1 MLKFQVRLSA
11 NEVSMPDTIQ
21 IPPPAPITTLTDDE
35 VLFRDNIHQF
45 ADEKIRPLVKEMD
58 EKGVFDKELLHEFF
72 QLGLMGIEI
81 PEQYNGGG
89 GRFFE
94 AILAVEE
101 FSRVDA
107 SAGVVVDV
115 QNTLVNNA
123 LLRWGNEEQ
132 KKRYLP
138 RMTKDTLGAYA
149 LSEAGSGSDA
159 FALQTRAELKGSD
172 YVINGR
178 KLWIT
183 NAKEAGL
190 FVLFATVDPSAG
202 YKGITAFLIEK
213 DFAGFTVGKKEDK
226 LGIRASSTCELI
238 LEDCRVPK
246 ANVLGEVGKG
256 YKIAIETLN
265 EGRIGIGAQMLGVA
279 RGAWEYAAKYAQER
293 KQFGK
298 TISDF
303 QGIQFQIAQMATD
316 IEAARLMVYNA
327 ARMKD
332 AGMNFVKEA
341 AMTKLFCSQVAERVA
356 SLAIEI
362 YGGYGF
368 TRDYPV
374 EKYWRDSKIGKI
386 YEGTSNMQLAT
397 IAKLVMSQ
405 K

>member
-1 MLKFQVRLSA
+1 
-11 NEVSMPDTIQ
+11 MPGTIQ

-332 AGMNFVKEA
+332 AGKNFVKEA

-386 YEGTSNMQLAT
+386 YEGTSNMQLAI

>member
-1 MLKFQVRLSA
+1 MSSTLQAVVPTPL
-11 NEVSMPDTIQ
+11 
-21 IPPPAPITTLTDDE
+21 TTLTDE
-35 VLFRDNIHQF
+35 ELLFRDNVRQF
-45 ADEKIRPLVKEMD
+45 AEQKIRPLVKEMD
-58 EKGVFDKELLHEFF
+58 EKGVFDRDLLPEFF
-72 QLGLMGIEI
+72 KLGLMGIEI
-81 PEQYNGGG
+81 PEQYGGAG
-89 GRFFE
+89 GSFFE

-123 LLRWGNEEQ
+123 LVRWGNEAQ
-132 KKRYLP
+132 KKKYLP
-138 RMTKDTLGAYA
+138 KMASDTVGAYA
-149 LSEAGSGSDA
+149 LSEASSGSDA
-159 FALQTRAELKGSD
+159 FGLQTRAVLKGEE
-172 YVINGR
+172 YILNGR

-190 FVLFATVDPSAG
+190 FVLFATLDPAAG
-202 YKGITAFLIEK
+202 YKGITAFLVEK
-213 DFAGFTVGKKEDK
+213 DFPGFTVGKKEDK

-246 ANVLGEVGKG
+246 ENVLGESGKG

-265 EGRIGIGAQMLGVA
+265 EGRIGIGAQMIGIA
-279 RGAWEYAAKYAQER
+279 RGAWEYAMRYAQER

-298 TISDF
+298 PISEF
-303 QGIQFQIAQMATD
+303 QGIQFQIAQMATE

-332 AGMNFVKEA
+332 AGINFVREA
-341 AMTKLFCSQVAERVA
+341 AMTKLFASQVAERVT

-362 YGGYGF
+362 YGGAGF
-368 TRDYPV
+368 TKDYPV
-374 EKYWRDSKIGKI
+374 EKYWRDAKIGKI

-397 IAKLVMSQ
+397 IAKLVMGS

>member
-1 MLKFQVRLSA
+1 
-11 NEVSMPDTIQ
+11 MPEMTLNV
-21 IPPPAPITTLTDDE
+21 PSPAPLTTLTEDE
-35 VLFRDNIHQF
+35 ILFRDNIRQF
-45 ADEKIRPLVKEMD
+45 AEEKIRPLAKEMD
-58 EKGVFDKELLHEFF
+58 EKAVFDKGLVQQFF

-81 PEQYNGGG
+81 PEQFGGG
-89 GRFFE
+89 GGKFFE

-123 LLRWGNEEQ
+123 LLRWGNDEQ
-132 KKRYLP
+132 KKRYMP
-138 RMTKDTLGAYA
+138 RMASDTVGAYA
-149 LSEAGSGSDA
+149 LSEASSGSDA
-159 FALQTRAELKGSD
+159 FGLQTKAELKGDD
-172 YVINGR
+172 YVLNGR

-183 NAKEAGL
+183 NGKEAGI
-190 FVLFATVDPSAG
+190 FVLFANLDPQSG
-202 YKGITAFLIEK
+202 YKGITSFIIEK
-213 DFAGFTVGKKEDK
+213 DFPGFTVGKKEDK

-238 LEDCRVPK
+238 LEDCHVPK
-246 ANVLGEVGKG
+246 TNVLGEAGKG

-265 EGRIGIGAQMLGVA
+265 EGRIGIGAQMVGVA

-298 TISDF
+298 SIADF
-303 QGIQFQIAQMATD
+303 QGIQFQIAQMATE

-332 AGMNFVKEA
+332 AGVPFIKEA
-341 AMTKLFCSQVAERVA
+341 AMAKLFSSQVAERVT

-368 TRDYPV
+368 SKDYPV

-386 YEGTSNMQLAT
+386 YEGTSNMQLQT
-397 IAKLVMSQ
+397 IAKLLLGG

>member
-1 MLKFQVRLSA
+1 MPEVMQKAAGVPPLVALS
-11 NEVSMPDTIQ
+11 E
-21 IPPPAPITTLTDDE
+21 DE
-35 VLFRDNIHQF
+35 VLFRDNIRQF
-45 ADEKIRPLVKEMD
+45 ADERVRPLVREMD
-58 EKGVFDKELLHEFF
+58 EKGVFDHDLIHEFF
-72 QLGLMGIEI
+72 QLGIMGIEV
-81 PEQYNGGG
+81 PEQYGGG
-89 GRFFE
+89 DGSFFE

-101 FSRVDA
+101 LSRVDA

-123 LLRWGNEEQ
+123 LLRWSNDEQ

-138 RMTKDTLGAYA
+138 KMATELVGAYA

-159 FALQTRAELKGSD
+159 FALQTKAELRGSD
-172 YVINGR
+172 YLLNGR

-183 NAKEAGL
+183 NGKEAGV
-190 FVLFATVDPSAG
+190 FILFATVDPAAG
-202 YKGITAFLIEK
+202 YKGITAFIVEK
-213 DFAGFTVGKKEDK
+213 NFPGFSVGKKEDK

-238 LEDCRVPK
+238 LEDCHVPRT
-246 ANVLGEVGKG
+246 NVLGEVGKG

-298 TISDF
+298 PIADF
-303 QGIQFQIAQMATD
+303 QGIQFQIAQMATE
-316 IEAARLMVYNA
+316 IEAARMMVYNA
-327 ARMKD
+327 ARMKE

-341 AMTKLFCSQVAERVA
+341 AMTKLFCSQVAERVS
-356 SLAIEI
+356 SLAVEI

-368 TRDYPV
+368 TKDYPV
-374 EKYWRDSKIGKI
+374 EKYFRDSKIGKI
-386 YEGTSNMQLAT
+386 YEGTSNMQLQT
-397 IAKLVMSQ
+397 IAKLVLGG

>member
-1 MLKFQVRLSA
+1 MTEATLQKPQS
-11 NEVSMPDTIQ
+11 
-21 IPPPAPITTLTDDE
+21 PAPLVALTDDE
-35 VLFRDNIHQF
+35 VLFRDNIRQF
-45 ADEKIRPLVKEMD
+45 AEESIRPHVREMD
-58 EKGVFDKELLHEFF
+58 EKGVFHPDLIRQFF
-72 QLGLMGIEI
+72 QLGIMGIEI
-81 PEQYNGGG
+81 PEQYGGG
-89 GRFFE
+89 AGTFFE
-94 AILAVEE
+94 AVLAVEE
-101 FSRVDA
+101 ISRVDA
-107 SAGVVVDV
+107 SAGVIVDV

-123 LLRWGNEEQ
+123 LLRWGSEDQ

-138 RMTKDTLGAYA
+138 RMATELVGAYA

-159 FALQTRAELKGSD
+159 FALQTRAELKGGD
-172 YVINGR
+172 YVLNGR

-190 FVLFATVDPSAG
+190 FVLLATVDPAAG
-202 YKGITAFLIEK
+202 YKGITAFLVEK
-213 DFAGFTVGKKEDK
+213 EFSGFSVGKKEDK

-265 EGRIGIGAQMLGVA
+265 EGRIGIGAQMCGLA
-279 RGAWEYAAKYAQER
+279 RGAWEHAARYAQER

-298 TISDF
+298 PIAEF
-303 QGIQFQIAQMATD
+303 QGVQFQLAQAATEL
-316 IEAARLMVYNA
+316 EAARMMVYNA

-341 AMTKLFCSQVAERVA
+341 AMTKLFASQVAERVT
-356 SLAIEI
+356 SLAVEI

-368 TRDYPV
+368 TKDYPV

-397 IAKLVMSQ
+397 IAKLVLGR
-405 K
+405 

>member
-397 IAKLVMSQ
+397 IAKLLMSS